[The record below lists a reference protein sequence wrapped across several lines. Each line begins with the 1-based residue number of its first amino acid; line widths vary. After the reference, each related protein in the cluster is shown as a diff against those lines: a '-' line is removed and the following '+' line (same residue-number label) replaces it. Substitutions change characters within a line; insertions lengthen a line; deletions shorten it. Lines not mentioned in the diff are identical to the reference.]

1 MGTVLDSRRTATDDR
16 IRELKAALKDAN
28 GLVRDI
34 ACVYMTGSFGRR
46 EASRHSDLDLFIASK
61 SDTDGSPLLSNLDEV
76 LLKAELISST
86 RKLGIPDFSGDGEYL
101 QQYSVQKLLKTLGEP
116 DDDAKNT
123 FTARL
128 LLVLESQ
135 CLLGAE
141 TYTYVIQQSINAYW
155 RDYEGHQSNFVPA
168 FLANDI
174 LRLWRTFCV
183 NYEARTATDPPRK
196 KAKRKLKNYKLK
208 HSRLLTCY
216 SSLLYLLA
224 VYSLKGTVAP
234 EDAIEMTKLTPTLR
248 LESLLRENRWSSL
261 HPRIRELLERYEQF
275 LESTNAAEDELI
287 DRYLS
292 QSASGDQFGTGKGL
306 GDLVFALL
314 EDVGQRNQFHQLLVV

>member
-1 MGTVLDSRRTATDDR
+1 
-16 IRELKAALKDAN
+16 
-28 GLVRDI
+28 
-34 ACVYMTGSFGRR
+34 
-46 EASRHSDLDLFIASK
+46 
-61 SDTDGSPLLSNLDEV
+61 
-76 LLKAELISST
+76 
-86 RKLGIPDFSGDGEYL
+86 L
-101 QQYSVQKLLKTLGEP
+101 QQYSVEKLVKTLGET

-128 LLVLESQ
+128 LLVLESR

-141 TYTYVIQQSINAYW
+141 TYAHVIQQSINAYW
-155 RDYEGHQSNFVPA
+155 RDYERNRTNFVPA

-183 NYEARTATDPPRK
+183 NYEARTSADPPEK

-224 VYSLKGTVAP
+224 LFSMNGTVTP
-234 EDAIEMTKLTPTLR
+234 EDAVSMTKLTPTLR
-248 LESLLRENRWSSL
+248 LEWLLQEKRWSSA
-261 HPRIRELLERYEQF
+261 HARIRELLNRYEQF
-275 LESTNAAEDELI
+275 LESTDAEEKELI
-287 DRYLS
+287 DRYLR
-292 QSASGDQFGTGKGL
+292 QTETGDQFGTGKGL

-314 EDVGQRNQFHQLLVV
+314 EDVGQRNKFHQLIVV